1 MPTSAP
7 ARWTRLLLKS
17 LGPGIITGA
26 ADDDPSGI
34 ATYSVAGAQFGT
46 NLLWTALLTWPLMA
60 AVQMM
65 CARIGKV
72 TGQGLAGNF
81 NRRFPGWLLRVFI
94 VALLV
99 ANTINIAADL
109 AGMADAAEMLSG
121 INSHFC
127 VVVFALLIS
136 WATVRLQY
144 HQIANVLKWLV
155 LVLFAYPI
163 TALVAG
169 ADWGRVM
176 RDTLVPAMPHS
187 REEWSMLVAILGTT
201 ISPYLF
207 FWQAS
212 EEVEEE
218 KSAGQNTLAKR
229 RGATLKELELRN
241 IDVGVGA
248 FFSNMVMFFII
259 LTTAITLN
267 RHGINHI
274 ETTRQAA
281 EALRPF
287 AGKFA
292 ATLFTIGIVGVGVLA
307 IPTLA
312 GSAAYAFAETL
323 GWRQGLNKKLKQA
336 RWFYGLIL
344 FSTGVGVGLDFAHVN
359 PVKALYWTAVINGLL
374 APFLL
379 VAILIVAL
387 DKKLMQGQPSS
398 RLGWTVVAITTVA
411 MFAAGIAMFVVKTDA
426 PASVVPHVKDTR
438 VHFLELCSLDQPRD
452 SFRGYAL
459 SVGR

>member
-1 MPTSAP
+1 M
-7 ARWTRLLLKS
+7 RLLLRS
-17 LGPGIITGA
+17 LGPGVITGA

-34 ATYSVAGAQFGT
+34 ATYSVAGAQLGT
-46 NLLWTALLTWPLMA
+46 KLLWTALLTWPLMA

-81 NRRFPGWLLRVFI
+81 KQRFPGWLLRVVI
-94 VALLV
+94 VALLI

-121 INSHFC
+121 VKSHVF

-136 WATVRLQY
+136 WATVRLHY

-163 TALVAG
+163 TAFVAG
-169 ADWGRVM
+169 ADWSRVL
-176 RDTLVPAMPHS
+176 RATLVPSMPHT
-187 REEWSMLVAILGTT
+187 RDEWSTLVAILGTT

-218 KSAGQNTLAKR
+218 KAAGQSTLAQR

-259 LTTAITLN
+259 LTTATTLN
-267 RHGINHI
+267 RHGITHI

-281 EALRPF
+281 EALRPL

-292 ATLFTIGIVGVGVLA
+292 ATLFTVGIVGVGFLA

-323 GWRQGLNKKLKQA
+323 GWRQGLNKDLKHA
-336 RWFYGLIL
+336 RAFYTLIL
-344 FSTGVGVGLDFAHVN
+344 LSTGVGVGLDFVGIN
-359 PVKALYWTAVINGLL
+359 PVKALYWTAIINGLL

-379 VAILIVAL
+379 VAILVVGS
-387 DKKLMQGQPSS
+387 DKKLMQGQTSS
-398 RLGWTVVAITTVA
+398 RLGWTVVALTTVA
-411 MFAAGIAMFVVKTDA
+411 MFAAGVAMFVV
-426 PASVVPHVKDTR
+426 
-438 VHFLELCSLDQPRD
+438 
-452 SFRGYAL
+452 
-459 SVGR
+459 

>member
-1 MPTSAP
+1 LPKLDLV
-7 ARWTRLLLKS
+7 RRIRLLLNS

-34 ATYSVAGAQFGT
+34 ATYSVAGAQLGT
-46 NLLWTALLTWPLMA
+46 KLLWTALITWPLMA
-60 AVQMM
+60 SVQMM

-72 TGQGLAGNF
+72 TGQGLAANF
-81 NRRFPGWLLRVFI
+81 KQRFPKWLLFSFVI
-94 VALLV
+94 ALLV

-109 AGMADAAEMLSG
+109 AGMADAAAMLSG
-121 INSHFC
+121 INSHWF
-127 VVVFALLIS
+127 VIAFALLIS

-144 HQIANVLKWLV
+144 QQIANVLKWLV

-163 TALVAG
+163 TAFVVG
-169 ADWGRVM
+169 ADWGQVA
-176 RDTLVPAMPHS
+176 RDTFIPSMPHS
-187 REEWSMLVAILGTT
+187 RDEWSTLVAILGTT

-207 FWQAS
+207 FWQTS

-218 KSAGQNTLAKR
+218 KSAGQTTLARR
-229 RGATLKELELRN
+229 RGATLEELELRN
-241 IDVGVGA
+241 ADVGVGA

-267 RHGINHI
+267 RHGITQI
-274 ETTRQAA
+274 ETSRQAA

-287 AGKFA
+287 AGNFA
-292 ATLFTIGIVGVGVLA
+292 ATLFTVGIIGVGFLA

-323 GWRQGLNKKLKQA
+323 GWRQGLNLKLRQA
-336 RWFYGLIL
+336 RWFYALIL
-344 FSTGVGVGLDFAHVN
+344 VSTGAGVALDFIGIN

-379 VAILIVAL
+379 VAILVIAGNR
-387 DKKLMQGQPSS
+387 KLMQGQPSS
-398 RLGWTVVAITTVA
+398 RLGWIVVAITTAA
-411 MFAAGIAMFVVKTDA
+411 MFIAGVAMFVV
-426 PASVVPHVKDTR
+426 
-438 VHFLELCSLDQPRD
+438 
-452 SFRGYAL
+452 
-459 SVGR
+459 

>member
-1 MPTSAP
+1 MTPKTVVRASVP
-7 ARWTRLLLKS
+7 SRWIRALLKS

-34 ATYSVAGAQFGT
+34 ATYSVAGAQLGT
-46 NLLWTALLTWPLMA
+46 KLLWTALLTWPLMA
-60 AVQMM
+60 AVQIM
-65 CARIGKV
+65 CARIGQV
-72 TGQGLAGNF
+72 TGQGLAANF
-81 NRRFPGWLLRVFI
+81 KLRFPKWLLLGFVG
-94 VALLV
+94 ALLV

-109 AGMADAAEMLSG
+109 AGMADAAAMLSG
-121 INSHFC
+121 INSHWF
-127 VVVFALLIS
+127 VIAFALLIS
-136 WATVRLQY
+136 CATVRLQY
-144 HQIANVLKWLV
+144 QQIANILKWLV

-163 TALVAG
+163 TAFVVG
-169 ADWGRVM
+169 ADWGQVLRA
-176 RDTLVPAMPHS
+176 TLVPSIPHS
-187 REEWSMLVAILGTT
+187 QAEWATLVAILGTT

-207 FWQAS
+207 FWQTS

-218 KSAGQNTLAKR
+218 RSAGQSSLAQR
-229 RGATLKELELRN
+229 RGATPQELDLRN

-248 FFSNMVMFFII
+248 FFSNVVMFFII

-267 RHGINHI
+267 KRGIVNI
-274 ETTRQAA
+274 ETSRQAA

-287 AGKFA
+287 AGNFA
-292 ATLFTIGIVGVGVLA
+292 ATLFTLGIVGVGFLA

-336 RWFYGLIL
+336 RRFYALIL
-344 FSTGVGVGLDFAHVN
+344 VSTAAGVGLDFIGIN

-379 VAILIVAL
+379 VAILIVAA

-398 RLGWTVVAITTVA
+398 RLGWIAVALTTIA
-411 MFAAGIAMFVVKTDA
+411 MFAAGVAMFVM
-426 PASVVPHVKDTR
+426 
-438 VHFLELCSLDQPRD
+438 
-452 SFRGYAL
+452 
-459 SVGR
+459 

>member
-1 MPTSAP
+1 
-7 ARWTRLLLKS
+7 LLLRS
-17 LGPGIITGA
+17 VGPGVITGA

-34 ATYSVAGAQFGT
+34 ATYSVAGAQLGT
-46 NLLWTALLTWPLMA
+46 KLLWTALLTWPLMA

-72 TGQGLAGNF
+72 TGRGLAENF
-81 NRRFPGWLLRVFI
+81 RQRFPGWLLI
-94 VALLV
+94 VVIIALLA

-109 AGMADAAEMLSG
+109 AGMADAAQMLSG
-121 INSHFC
+121 VKSHWF
-127 VVVFALLIS
+127 VVAFALLIS
-136 WATVRLQY
+136 WATVRLRY

-163 TALVAG
+163 TAFVVG
-169 ADWGRVM
+169 ADWGRVA
-176 RDTLVPAMPHS
+176 RDTLVPSMPHT
-187 REEWSMLVAILGTT
+187 RDEWSTLVAILGTT

-218 KSAGQNTLAKR
+218 KAAGQSTLAQR
-229 RGATLKELELRN
+229 RGATLQELELRN
-241 IDVGVGA
+241 IDVGVGT
-248 FFSNMVMFFII
+248 FFSNVVMFFII

-267 RHGINHI
+267 RHGITHI
-274 ETTRQAA
+274 ESSRQAA
-281 EALRPF
+281 EALRPL
-287 AGKFA
+287 AGRFA
-292 ATLFTIGIVGVGVLA
+292 ATLFTVGIIGVGVLA

-323 GWRQGLNKKLKQA
+323 GWRQGLDKKLKQA
-336 RWFYGLIL
+336 PAFYALIL
-344 FSTGVGVGLDFAHVN
+344 VSTGVGVGLDFVGIN

-379 VAILIVAL
+379 VAILVIAS

-398 RLGWTVVAITTVA
+398 RLGWTVVALTTLA
-411 MFAAGIAMFVVKTDA
+411 MFAAGVAMFVV
-426 PASVVPHVKDTR
+426 
-438 VHFLELCSLDQPRD
+438 
-452 SFRGYAL
+452 
-459 SVGR
+459 